1 MAPGASPWGHLPAVQ
16 GRRTRDSNTFRW
28 HDGAM
33 KINETFSY
41 EGATVESVYA
51 IITDQAF
58 RTEACA
64 EQGASDY
71 SVTVEPNEGGGDTV
85 TVIRTTPADMPD
97 FIKKLTGDTVKVKQ
111 TEEWAGPDSGGHRNA
126 NVKVS
131 IIGQPA
137 EMKGTAVIM
146 NAGDNASFTLDGE
159 VKVSIPFIGK
169 KIEPEVA
176 KAILGSLR
184 SEVALGTKK
193 LS

>member
-1 MAPGASPWGHLPAVQ
+1 
-16 GRRTRDSNTFRW
+16 
-28 HDGAM
+28 M

-41 EGATVESVYA
+41 QGATVESVYA
-51 IITDQAF
+51 IITDRVF

-71 SVTVEPNEGGGDTV
+71 SVTVEPNSGGGDTV
-85 TVIRTTPADMPD
+85 TVTRTMPAEMPD
-97 FIKKLTGDTVKVKQ
+97 FIKKLTGNTVKVRQ
-111 TEEWAGPDSGGHRNA
+111 TEEWAGRDAGGHRNA

-137 EMKGTAVIM
+137 EMKGTAVIVK
-146 NAGDNASFTLDGE
+146 AGDNASFTLDGE
-159 VKVSIPFIGK
+159 VKVSIPFIGR

>member
-1 MAPGASPWGHLPAVQ
+1 
-16 GRRTRDSNTFRW
+16 
-28 HDGAM
+28 M

-41 EGATVESVYA
+41 DGATVERVYA

-71 SVTVEPNEGGGDTV
+71 SVTVEPNSGGGKTV
-85 TVIRTTPADMPD
+85 TVIRTMPADMPD

-111 TEEWAGPDSGGHRNA
+111 TEEWAGPDAGGHRNA
-126 NVKVS
+126 NVKVK

-137 EMKGTAVIM
+137 EMNGTAVIV

-184 SEVALGTKK
+184 AEVALGTKK

>member
-1 MAPGASPWGHLPAVQ
+1 
-16 GRRTRDSNTFRW
+16 
-28 HDGAM
+28 M

-41 EGATVESVYA
+41 DGASVEDVYA

-71 SVTVEPNEGGGDTV
+71 SVTVEPNAGGGDTV
-85 TVIRTTPADMPD
+85 TVVRTMPTDMPD

-111 TEEWAGPDSGGHRNA
+111 TEEWAGPDGGGHRNA

-137 EMKGTAVIM
+137 EMKGTAVII
-146 NAGDNASFTLDGE
+146 NAGDNASFILDGD

-169 KIEPEVA
+169 KIETEVA

>member
-1 MAPGASPWGHLPAVQ
+1 
-16 GRRTRDSNTFRW
+16 
-28 HDGAM
+28 M

-41 EGATVESVYA
+41 DGATVESVYA
-51 IITDQAF
+51 IITDQVF
-58 RTEACA
+58 RTEACV
-64 EQGASDY
+64 EQGASEY
-71 SVTVEPNEGGGDTV
+71 QVTVEPNSAGGETV
-85 TVIRTTPADMPD
+85 TVVRTMPADAPD
-97 FIKKLTGDTVKVKQ
+97 FVKKFTGDNVKVKQ
-111 TEEWAGPDSGGHRNA
+111 TEEWSGPDASGHRNA
-126 NVKVS
+126 NVKVK

-137 EMKGTAVIM
+137 EMNGTAVII

-169 KIEPEVA
+169 KIEAEVA